1 MRRGSNAQ
9 VTDDNWPALPDTLI
23 TGESA
28 SHYMALRTSKLGYI
42 HITASRY
49 SDDRDPREQTSL
61 FFVWQGREYWRKF
74 DKFYGLRWATRLAEA
89 FAREVVGRYG
99 K

>member
-9 VTDDNWPALPDTLI
+9 ITNDNWPVLPETII

-28 SHYMALRTSKLGYI
+28 SHYVALRTSKLGYI

-49 SDDRDPREQTSL
+49 SDGREQTSL
-61 FFVWQGREYWRKF
+61 FFVWQGREYWRSF

-89 FAREVVGRYG
+89 FAREVLQECG

>member
-1 MRRGSNAQ
+1 MRRESDAQ
-9 VTDDNWPALPDTLI
+9 VTDDNWPVLPETII

-28 SHYMALRTSKLGYI
+28 SHYVALRTSKRGYI
-42 HITASRY
+42 HINAVRY
-49 SDDRDPREQTSL
+49 GDGTEATNL
-61 FFVWQGREYWRKF
+61 FFACQGREYWRKF

-89 FAREVVGRYG
+89 FAREVVGECG